1 MPAFKGDFCYRFR
14 TSVIW
19 CHLHTTEERKRGISN
34 LKVQIIDVNVQ
45 KQRAQQGPLRE
56 PSFDRFPVRV
66 SAIQFDSLSTNLQ
79 VIAHQLQC
87 LICEVLQAVG
97 HGKNRNWLAVNGCL
111 FAVHRW

>member
-1 MPAFKGDFCYRFR
+1 MCVSFYRLNVPAFKGDFCYRFR

-66 SAIQFDSLSTNLQ
+66 SAIQFDSLSTILQ

-87 LICEVLQAVG
+87 LICEAIGSKFCKQ
-97 HGKNRNWLAVNGCL
+97 
-111 FAVHRW
+111 